1 MDLHYR
7 SWRLPIKHFLN
18 LAWVN
23 CNHLSR
29 DDMSKKRNFLQ
40 PKSTLAEF
48 GVKLMVPKSLQNNP
62 EVPRMLFFTLG
73 IDQDIVNEDND
84 KLVQL

>member
-1 MDLHYR
+1 LRFR

-23 CNHLSR
+23 YNPLSR

-40 PKSTLAEF
+40 LESTLAEF
-48 GVKLMVPKSLQNNP
+48 GIELMVPESLQNNA

-73 IDQDIVNEDND
+73 ID
-84 KLVQL
+84 